1 MIRITE
7 VKISLRGDEKLRAF
21 ATVTLD
27 GCFVVRGLKI
37 IRSVRGTF
45 VAMPAR
51 RKSDGTF
58 QDVAHPINVDTR
70 AYLEREVLD
79 AYWRAERE
87 GGAEG
92 TDGPRPDS
100 GHEPDDESDDES

>member
-27 GCFVVRGLKI
+27 GCFVIRGLKI
-37 IRSVRGTF
+37 IETARGTF

-51 RKSDGTF
+51 RKADGTF
-58 QDVAHPINVDTR
+58 QDVAHPINAETR
-70 AYLEREVLD
+70 AYLEKVVLET
-79 AYWRAERE
+79 YWREA
-87 GGAEG
+87 GAAGENHS
-92 TDGPRPDS
+92 GPLTGDS
-100 GHEPDDESDDES
+100 GADAGDGSDDEV

>member
-27 GCFVVRGLKI
+27 GCFVIRGLKI
-37 IRSVRGTF
+37 IETARGTF

-51 RKSDGTF
+51 RKGDGTF
-58 QDVAHPINVDTR
+58 QDVAHPINAETR
-70 AYLEREVLD
+70 AYLEKMVLD
-79 AYWRAERE
+79 AYWREAR
-87 GGAEG
+87 AA
-92 TDGPRPDS
+92 DGNHSVPASADPADA
-100 GHEPDDESDDES
+100 GDDEV